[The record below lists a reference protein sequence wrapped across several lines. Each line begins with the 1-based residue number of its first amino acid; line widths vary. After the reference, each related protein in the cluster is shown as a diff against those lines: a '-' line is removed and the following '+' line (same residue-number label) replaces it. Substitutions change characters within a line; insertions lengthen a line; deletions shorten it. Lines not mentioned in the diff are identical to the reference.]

1 MCHWKCSDQN
11 EKSIVVTNLRLFG
24 KPTKKSRSY
33 VTRGRFNY
41 LIDYA
46 SLWKCNITEYWKKL

>member
-11 EKSIVVTNLRLFG
+11 KKSVVVTNLRLFG
-24 KPTKKSRSY
+24 KSTKKSRSY

-46 SLWKCNITEYWKKL
+46 SL